1 MTGSRRLIY
10 LLMIAAV
17 AVPVLFGVS
26 QKPSRL
32 VSAERMY
39 SVVDTVG
46 FQPGEVAM
54 VWLDFGP
61 NTIAENEPQSAV
73 IIEHLFRRNIPVILL
88 SQYQQ
93 SEGFLRR
100 LPQEIAT
107 RLEAEYPGKTWRYG
121 EAWINA
127 GYRPGAAIFI
137 QALVNS
143 ADISLFLG
151 RDVNGMPIKHYPKFA
166 EIAGVER
173 IKLVAHVTGLVG
185 VFDTIVQF
193 FQKNGYRPTLV
204 HGCTSITIPEAYIF
218 LDSGQLN
225 GLLEGIAGAAWYSE
239 VLKSHFPGS
248 DNSKLLVTNTA
259 LSAAHL
265 MIIALIVVGNLA
277 PFISRYFARRGGQH
291 G

>member
-1 MTGSRRLIY
+1 
-10 LLMIAAV
+10 MILAV

-39 SVVDTVG
+39 SVIDSLSVTKGD
-46 FQPGEVAM
+46 VAM

-61 NTIAENEPQSAV
+61 NTVAENEPQAAV
-73 IIEHLFRRNIPVILL
+73 ILEHLFRRRVPVVVL

-93 SEGFLRR
+93 SEGLLRR
-100 LPQEIAT
+100 IPQEVAT
-107 RLEAEYPGKTWRYG
+107 KLEQERPGERWTYG

-127 GYRPGAAIFI
+127 GFRPGGVVLI
-137 QALVNS
+137 QSLVKS
-143 ADISLFLG
+143 ADISKFLG
-151 RDVNGMPIKHYPKFA
+151 RDVTGMPISHYPVFA
-166 EIAGVER
+166 SIGGVER
-173 IKLVAHVTGLVG
+173 VKLVAHISGLVG

-218 LDSGQLN
+218 LDSGQLH

-239 VLKSHFPGS
+239 VLRDHYPMST
-248 DNSKLLVTNTA
+248 NQKLLVTNTA
-259 LSAAHL
+259 LSAAHI
-265 MIIALIVVGNLA
+265 MIIALIAFGNLV
-277 PFISRYFARRGGQH
+277 PLVSRLLATQKKRGS
-291 G
+291 